1 MYNDLADAVEDLK
14 SKGIENLS
22 GMPDDELEEHLNE
35 MEVVASYRFESGT
48 DPSDESTLYLLER
61 DNGNQC
67 FLVMGFGI
75 YKDPEKSRIVDL
87 VEELEGKK
95 KSG

>member
-22 GMPDDELEEHLNE
+22 GLPDDELEEHLSE
-35 MEVVASYRFESGT
+35 MDIVTTYRFDSGT
-48 DPSDESTLYLLER
+48 DPSDESTLYLLKR
-61 DNGNQC
+61 GNGNQC

-75 YKDPEKSRIVDL
+75 YKDPEKARIVDL
-87 VEELEGKK
+87 IEELENNK
-95 KSG
+95 